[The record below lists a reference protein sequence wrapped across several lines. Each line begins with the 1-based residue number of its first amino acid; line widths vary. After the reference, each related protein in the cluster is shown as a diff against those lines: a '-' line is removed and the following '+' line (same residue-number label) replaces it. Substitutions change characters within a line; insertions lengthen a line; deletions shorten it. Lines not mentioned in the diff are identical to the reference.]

1 MVEHVTFNHRVP
13 GSSPGRL
20 IRFLLSIAVVI
31 VTGRVDVWA
40 QSAAT
45 AAPAAL
51 ASPAALDE
59 TLKPGTIIGADNV
72 DQYARYIPGAGKF
85 AIAHGF
91 KMRVAPAR
99 RVEWSAGFRHA
110 TEKYSPQVTLDS
122 DDYLKNYV
130 AGMPFPLVDPTD
142 PKAAVK
148 IAYNW
153 HMGPFMPDDFSLA
166 PWSSNGY
173 EPDPARPNR
182 IVPKGDKDYICEEF
196 DFLRY
201 AHRTDVDPRPTLG
214 DNANGFEWK
223 AKCNRWESDLSESAT
238 SEGAGIWVRYLDPKR
253 PDEFFAFSEASRRV
267 RRLKVNLAYPNE
279 YCRGCHQPYWA
290 YALPKT
296 ENYSY
301 RLLGT
306 TVLLACLAA
315 DDEPAGFKTASDGLT
330 LGEEPFE
337 LRRAYI
343 IEMRPRY
350 PDESS
355 AGLRTIIY
363 VDSEVYVWLAA
374 EFYQSTALTGPAMP
388 LWRMRPSAEGGNL
401 FDLAGS
407 FYHQERGESFFRS
420 LVPAH
425 NEFKQTINSG
435 GIGEGAFNPQM
446 MH

>member
-1 MVEHVTFNHRVP
+1 MRRIVEIGF
-13 GSSPGRL
+13 
-20 IRFLLSIAVVI
+20 ISIAVMLVM
-31 VTGRVDVWA
+31 GCAEVWA
-40 QSAAT
+40 QASA
-45 AAPAAL
+45 P
-51 ASPAALDE
+51 ASPAASPSPASQAE
-59 TLKPGTIIGADNV
+59 TLKPGTIIGADNAE
-72 DQYARYIPGAGKF
+72 QYARYLPAAGKF
-85 AIAHGF
+85 AIAHGLR
-91 KMRVAPAR
+91 MRVIPER

-173 EPDPARPNR
+173 EPDPNRPGG
-182 IVPKGDKDYICEEF
+182 IVAKDDKDYICEEF

-223 AKCNRWESDLSESAT
+223 AKCNRWESDLSENAT

-306 TVLLACLAA
+306 TTLLACLGA
-315 DDEPAGFKTASDGLT
+315 DDEPAGFKMGGEGLT

-337 LRRAYI
+337 LRHAYI
-343 IEMRPRY
+343 IEMTPRY

-355 AGLRTIIY
+355 TGLRSIIY

-374 EFYQSTALTGPAMP
+374 EFYSSAELTGTAMP
-388 LWRMRPSAEGGNL
+388 IWRMRPSAEGGNL

-407 FYHQERGESFFRS
+407 FYRPERGGSFFRS

-425 NEFKQTINSG
+425 NEFKQMINSG
-435 GIGEGAFNPQM
+435 GVGEGAFNPQM